1 MKSKVNILSK
11 IIKLFVLSVLLLLI
25 NDSCKTDSE
34 EYIVE
39 KLPDYS
45 SSISLQRISLAKA
58 FIKGFSSNNDLLKTT
73 LKQCNEKF
81 DGDRNALLVNLKELS
96 VGAHADE
103 NFTIGEIINNLYVS
117 ETVVLKSGPIENLV
131 EKMLQNDPLLQ
142 LYFYRSSLMND
153 SSSIAGIV
161 IVPENFNESKDKEV
175 ILIKNDGT
183 KSKIR
188 TDVDPNQNYLV
199 LSKNE
204 RIGHNDKSST
214 NKLKIAAI
222 PDDPNDPNDPYYPYD
237 PEIGDTPPT
246 TPNYTTNKSMR
257 ITNASFTSM
266 DAKRQVESWI
276 LGEPEVRVN
285 IIYAVRNQTT
295 NSMEPRATSFLYPQN
310 WTYVSWFSTY
320 SQWVGVSVDCPHWYF
335 YEQSFD
341 RRIQWIEED
350 GSTIETELTNELKDP
365 TTGLTTT
372 LKVKIPAS
380 TDQRIIADSYIDYY
394 NPSAGEVNWGLIKFQ
409 LAF

>member
-1 MKSKVNILSK
+1 M
-11 IIKLFVLSVLLLLI
+11 

-34 EYIVE
+34 EYNVE
-39 KLPDYS
+39 NFPDYS

-58 FIKGFSSNNDLLKTT
+58 FVKGFSSNNDLLKTT
-73 LKQCNEKF
+73 LKQCNEMF
-81 DGDRNALLVNLKELS
+81 DGDRNALLVDLKELS
-96 VGAHADE
+96 VGAHSDE
-103 NFTIGEIINNLYVS
+103 NFTIGKIINNLYVS
-117 ETVVLKSGPIENLV
+117 ESTVLKSGPIENLV
-131 EKMLQNDPLLQ
+131 EKMLKDDPLLQ
-142 LYFYRSSLMND
+142 LYFYKSSLMND
-153 SSSIAGIV
+153 SSSIGGIV

-204 RIGHNDKSST
+204 RIGQNENIPM

-222 PDDPNDPNDPYYPYD
+222 PDDPYDPYD

-246 TPNYTTNKSMR
+246 PTPIADKPMK
-257 ITNASFTSM
+257 ITDASFVSM

-276 LGEPEVRVN
+276 LGEPEVRMN
-285 IIYAVRNQTT
+285 ILYAVVNRIT
-295 NSMEPRATSFLYPQN
+295 NTMEARATSTMYLKN

-320 SQWVGVSVDCPHWYF
+320 SKWVGMSVDCPHWYLN
-335 YEQSFD
+335 EQSFD
-341 RRIQWIEED
+341 RKIQWIEED
-350 GSTIETELTNELKDP
+350 GKDVASEQSFSVTDP
-365 TTGLTTT
+365 NTHIAIGTKYT
-372 LKVKIPAS
+372 VPAS
-380 TDQRIIADSYIDYY
+380 DDQVIIAEGYIDFK
-394 NPSAGEVNWGLIKFQ
+394 NPLAGEVNWGLIKFK